1 MGARE
6 NSGTRKKEEELG
18 SEICAKRAMIPLTR
32 VQLKKKLWGEMQR
45 RGNEESLCE
54 NSREKK
60 NLARS
65 TT

>member
-32 VQLKKKLWGEMQR
+32 EQLKKKLWGEMHR
-45 RGNEESLCE
+45 RGKEGSLCE
-54 NSREKK
+54 NSCEKK
-60 NLARS
+60 NLATS

>member
-32 VQLKKKLWGEMQR
+32 EQLKKKLWGEMHR
-45 RGNEESLCE
+45 RGKEGRVSM
-54 NSREKK
+54 
-60 NLARS
+60 
-65 TT
+65 